1 MHRTWQ
7 GKNKEWKCRGCHQ
20 RWTCPVTNKLRA
32 HILKVQGKD
41 IRLCIKSY
49 SSSQEVEAKQ
59 LLDTKLAE
67 VTNAQKKQRVEDQ
80 SDPLLDP
87 GTWNLYTGCTC
98 LTAVWHFT
106 TACTHPCL
114 RTCTHTS
121 LPAQRQ
127 LTHSGSLLPQRQ
139 LTFPSMAIAE
149 RHNKANLQ
157 LRMLFYG
164 GCGIPF
170 NVSRSPLFKR
180 ALQSVAE
187 AGPGFKPVSYNA
199 LRGSMLDKVR
209 YGHSFT
215 AEPCF
220 VCRASACVSQLSLRR
235 LLPASAI
242 GAHTASY
249 TAKLVTGSAMPVLTS
264 W

>member
-1 MHRTWQ
+1 MHRRSSAWRT
-7 GKNKEWKCRGCHQ
+7 R
-20 RWTCPVTNKLRA
+20 VTLR
-32 HILKVQGKD
+32 LTLEPLY
-41 IRLCIKSY
+41 RLHLPP
-49 SSSQEVEAKQ
+49 SSLVHNSHAP
-59 LLDTKLAE
+59 LPALA
-67 VTNAQKKQRVEDQ
+67 R
-80 SDPLLDP
+80 
-87 GTWNLYTGCTC
+87 
-98 LTAVWHFT
+98 
-106 TACTHPCL
+106 
-114 RTCTHTS
+114 THTS

-127 LTHSGSLLPQRQ
+127 LTL
-139 LTFPSMAIAE
+139 PSMAIAE

-220 VCRASACVSQLSLRR
+220 WRSQATGEVRKERLRSL
-235 LLPASAI
+235 
-242 GAHTASY
+242 
-249 TAKLVTGSAMPVLTS
+249 
-264 W
+264 

>member
-1 MHRTWQ
+1 MISGYVQSLTPHKKWRPCSCWTPSLQRSLMHRRSSAWRTRVTLRLTLEPVQ
-7 GKNKEWKCRGCHQ
+7 AAPASQ
-20 RWTCPVTNKLRA
+20 RSGT
-32 HILKVQGKD
+32 
-41 IRLCIKSY
+41 
-49 SSSQEVEAKQ
+49 SQQPRTPASA
-59 LLDTKLAE
+59 LA
-67 VTNAQKKQRVEDQ
+67 R
-80 SDPLLDP
+80 
-87 GTWNLYTGCTC
+87 
-98 LTAVWHFT
+98 
-106 TACTHPCL
+106 
-114 RTCTHTS
+114 THTS

-127 LTHSGSLLPQRQ
+127 LTLSGSLLPQRQ
-139 LTFPSMAIAE
+139 LTLPSMAIAE

-157 LRMLFYG
+157 LGMLFY

-220 VCRASACVSQLSLRR
+220 WRSQATGEVRKERLRSL
-235 LLPASAI
+235 
-242 GAHTASY
+242 
-249 TAKLVTGSAMPVLTS
+249 
-264 W
+264 

>member
-1 MHRTWQ
+1 MPLKYKYFECIGPGKGKISGYVSSLTPHKKWRPCSCWTPSLQRSLMHRRSSAWRTRVTLRLTLEPLQ
-7 GKNKEWKCRGCHQ
+7 AAPASQ
-20 RWTCPVTNKLRA
+20 RSGT
-32 HILKVQGKD
+32 
-41 IRLCIKSY
+41 
-49 SSSQEVEAKQ
+49 SQQPRTPASA
-59 LLDTKLAE
+59 LA
-67 VTNAQKKQRVEDQ
+67 R
-80 SDPLLDP
+80 
-87 GTWNLYTGCTC
+87 
-98 LTAVWHFT
+98 
-106 TACTHPCL
+106 
-114 RTCTHTS
+114 THTS

-127 LTHSGSLLPQRQ
+127 LNLSGSLLPQRP
-139 LTFPSMAIAE
+139 LTLPSMAIAE

-157 LRMLFYG
+157 LGMLFCG

-220 VCRASACVSQLSLRR
+220 WRSQATGEVRKERLRSL
-235 LLPASAI
+235 
-242 GAHTASY
+242 
-249 TAKLVTGSAMPVLTS
+249 
-264 W
+264 